1 MAREESMA
9 VPFFHITN
17 EESGNFGITTP
28 FDETGPGTL
37 LMDADAF
44 LISETNTIQMSGG
57 PWTATIHGKVTSSDF
72 DGSGGWAVT
81 MGTNASFT
89 PGNSLFV
96 GATGEI
102 TGFNAVLGFS
112 PINVTNQGRIVA
124 NDVAIRQGLAG
135 DCTIKNSGTIEA
147 STRGISFSSPQGGGT
162 HTIVNS
168 GLIEAFTAI
177 ENLSA
182 TGIERV
188 TNSGTIIGN
197 IDLGGGNDSITDFAK
212 VKVKGKLV
220 TKHGTVDGTI
230 DLGDGNDSFKG
241 GNNAE
246 TVRDGQGADTYK
258 LGGGND
264 TLIAAA
270 TTGSDGVDTIDG
282 GAGIDTYDAFFCTAA
297 LLINLDTKA
306 HGGIAAKS
314 VVSGQTDHIFN
325 FEDVKGS
332 GNADIIYGNAAANHI
347 TGAGGADQLFGLG
360 GNDVL
365 VAGGQGSQLHGGDGN
380 DTLNGGTGDNDF
392 YGGAGRDILTAG
404 NFSGQIPVEKIF
416 HFESVTDSG
425 VTAATRDVITDFSSG
440 SGPGTSGCF
449 IDLSAIDA
457 IKGTPAN
464 DDFTFI
470 GESKW
475 HHVAGELRYVST
487 QTQTFVEADVNGDAK
502 ADFSIALNGH
512 HALTADDFIG
522 VV

>member
-1 MAREESMA
+1 MA
-9 VPFFHITN
+9 VPAFHITN
-17 EESGNFGITTP
+17 EESGNFGTTTP
-28 FDETGPGTL
+28 FDEIGPGTL
-37 LMDADAF
+37 LMDPDAF
-44 LISETNTIQMSGG
+44 LNSETNTILMSGG

-72 DGSGGWAVT
+72 DGSGGFAVT

-89 PGNSLFV
+89 PGNSLIV

-112 PINVTNQGRIVA
+112 PINVTNHGRIVA
-124 NDVAIRQGLAG
+124 NITAIRQGLAG
-135 DCTIKNSGTIEA
+135 DCTIKNTGTIA
-147 STRGISFSSPQGGGT
+147 SSTRGIEFSSTQGGGT

-197 IDLGGGNDSITDFAK
+197 IDLGGGNDSFTDFAK

-220 TKHGTVDGTI
+220 TKQGTVDGI
-230 DLGDGNDSFKG
+230 VDLGDGNDSFKG

-264 TLIAAA
+264 ILIAAPD
-270 TTGSDGVDTIDG
+270 TGSDGVDTIDG
-282 GAGIDTYDAFFCTAA
+282 GAGIDTYDASSSTANF
-297 LLINLDTKA
+297 LINLDTKA
-306 HGGIAAKS
+306 HGGIAANS
-314 VVSGQTDHIFN
+314 VVVSGQADHIFN
-325 FEDVKGS
+325 FEDVHGGGGG

-347 TGAGGADQLFGLG
+347 FAGGGADQIFGLG

-380 DTLNGGTGDNDF
+380 DTLDGGTGDNDF
-392 YGGAGRDILTAG
+392 YGGPGRDILTAG
-404 NFSGQIPVEKIF
+404 NFSGQGAVQKIF

-425 VTAATRDVITDFSSG
+425 VTAATRDIITDFGSG
-440 SGPGTSGCF
+440 SGPGTTGCF
-449 IDLSAIDA
+449 IDLSVIDA

-487 QTQTFVEADVNGDAK
+487 QTQTIVEADVNGDAK
-502 ADFSIALNGH
+502 VDFSIALNGH